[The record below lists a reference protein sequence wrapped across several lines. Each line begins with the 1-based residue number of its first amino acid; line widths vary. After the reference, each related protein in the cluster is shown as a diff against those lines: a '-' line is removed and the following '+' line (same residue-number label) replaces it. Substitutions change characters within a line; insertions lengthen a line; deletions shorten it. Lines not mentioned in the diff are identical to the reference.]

1 MDKLKWRK
9 GIWDKQYT
17 SYSATGKIKKFLIVK
32 NLTGNGYSVLFINN
46 KAEWQSSDINWLKN
60 KAQSIENRKTPKKR
74 TIKSK
79 KASK

>member
-1 MDKLKWRK
+1 MEKLKWRK

-46 KAEWQSSDINWLKN
+46 KAEWQSSDISWLKN
-60 KAQSIENRKTPKKR
+60 KAQSIENRKTPIKR